1 MKRTREQGAAL
12 LASRRGATAIEYGM
26 IVALIAIGAMV
37 SMQGFGLELSNMW
50 TFVADEVI
58 RASQT

>member
-37 SMQGFGLELSNMW
+37 GIQGFGFELANMW
-50 TFVADEVI
+50 NYVSDEVMH
-58 RASQT
+58 ASQS